1 MAFKAAICPSCGGNL
16 QVPDD
21 RASVKCM
28 YCGSDIIVRQAIQA
42 GSGVNIDNYLKLAVT
57 ANKAGNYQ
65 EAYSYY
71 SKVLEYDIN
80 NPEAWFGK
88 ARAAG
93 WLSTFADFRDSEI
106 MSGFQNSLDNVPEE
120 NLRALQVQCA
130 SEIFRLYEAYF
141 NLIYNQTSEYGSS
154 DDIWNTYI
162 SRCGSLIS
170 LMEFGHNLDPKN
182 QEIMNGII
190 NICKINLGGIKYDQ
204 DVQYSN
210 ANGASW
216 YGTEDHIRR
225 LTGDWQQYFTNKMN
239 LFSNKLKV
247 LNPNFKPPEVKKKYS
262 TNEIVCICCIII
274 IILIVVFSMIGKH

>member
-65 EAYSYY
+65 EAYRYY

-106 MSGFQNSLDNVPEE
+106 ISGFQNSLDNIPEE
-120 NLRALQVQCA
+120 KLRALRVQCA
-130 SEIFRLYEAYF
+130 SEIYRLYEAYF
-141 NLIYNQTSEYGSS
+141 NLIHNQVSEYGSS

-162 SRCGSLIS
+162 PRCESLIS
-170 LMEFGHNLDPKN
+170 LMEFGHSLDPNN

-190 NICKINLGGIKYDQ
+190 HICKINLGGIKYDQ
-204 DVQYSN
+204 DVQYTN

-216 YGTEDHIRR
+216 FGTEDQVRR
-225 LTGDWQQYFTNKMN
+225 LSGNWQQYFTDKMN
-239 LFSNKLKV
+239 LFSNKLKM
-247 LNPNFKPPEVKKKYS
+247 LNPDFKQPEVKKQYS
-262 TNEIVCICCIII
+262 SKEIACICCVVI
-274 IILIVVFSMIGKH
+274 IILIVIFSMLGKH